1 MPVQPSAYVKDA
13 VVQSGIDP
21 VLNEHLVGMLR
32 LARSEQVPFYTPSL
46 SRLSRDSLTLH
57 YVVEFLLSHKVP
69 IATTNCLIR
78 PSDVWVRTGVL
89 VPTDTQNVRAGLD
102 DLNGLTGSHR
112 KTVEMIRRTY
122 PG

>member
-1 MPVQPSAYVKDA
+1 M
-13 VVQSGIDP
+13 
-21 VLNEHLVGMLR
+21 
-32 LARSEQVPFYTPSL
+32 
-46 SRLSRDSLTLH
+46 
-57 YVVEFLLSHKVP
+57 VEFLLSHKVP

-112 KTVEMIRRTY
+112 KTV
-122 PG
+122 